1 MKTKKIIMFSLVF
14 AVAGFAFAGGTQQ
27 SGSDSS
33 KKLVIG
39 FNNYLQGNYS
49 LDILEKSF
57 KATCEAL
64 GVEPYVLNDEAKPE
78 NSASN
83 VDNMI
88 NAGVDGIVFFG
99 INDTLFPVVARKCT
113 DAKIPFVFFDHMP
126 SDETLARV
134 VTSPYYKGIAA
145 TVDYGTGANIGNY
158 ALQRGLKK
166 AVVVTGQQGDTTHT
180 ARTNGFTET
189 FTKGGGQV
197 LAQAYG
203 PVDLSGA
210 LTRANDTLTAH
221 PDADCIY
228 ATNGDVG
235 TSCIEALS
243 KHPAMKAS
251 IFVTDLDPSVLE
263 GLKNG
268 SVAAGNGAHWVNV
281 DFATALLVN
290 ALRGNDIKD
299 NGQPPRLVVP
309 VMTLPFNLVD
319 LYNKYWIQQQPYS
332 ADEMR
337 SWVGPN
343 VTIDAFKQTLNNY
356 NIQSRLEA
364 KVRQGLLSQAELDAA
379 LNQR

>member
-1 MKTKKIIMFSLVF
+1 MNAQRMMMFSLVF
-14 AVAGFAFAGGTQQ
+14 AVAGFAFAGGTQD
-27 SGSDSS
+27 GSTAD

-57 KATCEAL
+57 KATCDAL

-99 INDTLFPVVARKCT
+99 INDTLFPVVAKKCT
-113 DAKIPFVFFDHMP
+113 DAKVPFVFFDHMP

-134 VTSPYYKGIAA
+134 ISSPYYKGIAA
-145 TVDYGTGANIGNY
+145 TVDYGTGINIGNY

-166 AVVVTGQQGDTTHT
+166 AVVITGQQGDTTHS

-251 IFVTDLDPSVLE
+251 IFVTDLDPSVLA
-263 GLKNG
+263 GLKKG
-268 SVAAGNGAHWVNV
+268 TVAAGNGAHWVNV

-290 ALRGNDIKD
+290 SLRGNDIKD
-299 NGQPPRLVVP
+299 NGQSPRLVVP
-309 VMTLPFNLVD
+309 VMTLPSNLVD
-319 LYNKYWIQQQPYS
+319 LYDTYWIQQQPFS
-332 ADEMR
+332 PDEMR
-337 SWVGPN
+337 SWVGQS
-343 VTIDAFKQTLNNY
+343 VTIDTFKKALNDY
-356 NIQSRLEA
+356 NIQNRLDA
-364 KVRQGLLSQAELDAA
+364 KVKQGLLKQADLDAA
-379 LNQR
+379 LRR

>member
-1 MKTKKIIMFSLVF
+1 MKGKRNLVF
-14 AVAGFAFAGGTQQ
+14 VLLLVVGEVVFAGGNQQ
-27 SGSDSS
+27 TGSDSS

-64 GVEPYVLNDEAKPE
+64 GVEAYVLNGEAKPE

-88 NAGVDGIVFFG
+88 NAGVDGVVFFG
-99 INDTLFPVVARKCT
+99 INDTLFPVVAKKCT

-126 SDETLARV
+126 SDEILLRV
-134 VTSPYYKGIAA
+134 AASPYYKGIAA

-251 IFVTDLDPSVLE
+251 IFVTDLDPSVLD
-263 GLKNG
+263 GLKKGN
-268 SVAAGNGAHWVNV
+268 VAAGNGAHWVNV

-290 ALRGNDIKD
+290 TLRGNDIKD
-299 NGQPPRLVVP
+299 NGQAPRLVVP
-309 VMTLPFNLVD
+309 VMTLPSNLVD
-319 LYNKYWIQQQPYS
+319 LYNRYWIQQQPFS

-337 SWVGPN
+337 SWIGPN
-343 VTIDAFKQTLNNY
+343 VTIDVFKKTLNDY

-364 KVRQGLLSQAELDAA
+364 KVKQGLLRQAELDAA
-379 LNQR
+379 LRQ

>member
-1 MKTKKIIMFSLVF
+1 MKTKRIVAFSLVF
-14 AVAGFAFAGGTQQ
+14 ALAVFAFSGCEKKTG
-27 SGSDSS
+27 SGSE
-33 KKLVIG
+33 KNLVVG

-64 GVEPYVLNDEAKPE
+64 GVEPYVLNDEAKLE

-99 INDTLFPVVARKCT
+99 INDTLFPVVSKKCT
-113 DAKIPFVFFDHMP
+113 DAGIPFVFFDHMP

-145 TVDYGTGANIGNY
+145 TVDYGTGSNIGDY

-166 AVVVTGQQGDTTHT
+166 AVVITGQQGDTTHT

-197 LAQAYG
+197 LTQAYG

-243 KHPAMKAS
+243 KHPGMKAS

-263 GLKNG
+263 GLK
-268 SVAAGNGAHWVNV
+268 SRKVAAGNGAHWVNV

-290 ALRGNDIKD
+290 SLRGNDIKD

-309 VMTLPFNLVD
+309 VMTLPSNLVE
-319 LYNKYWIQQQPYS
+319 LYDKYWIQQQPFS

-337 SWVGPN
+337 SWVGPD
-343 VTIDAFKQTLNNY
+343 VTVNIFKQALDDY
-356 NIQSRLEA
+356 NIQNRLEA
-364 KVRQGLLSQAELDAA
+364 KVKQGLLSQAELDAV
-379 LNQR
+379 LRQ

>member
-1 MKTKKIIMFSLVF
+1 MKIQKIVMLSLVF
-14 AVAGFAFAGGTQQ
+14 ALAGLAFSSCTKRD
-27 SGSDSS
+27 GSDSE

-49 LDILEKSF
+49 LDILERSF
-57 KATCEAL
+57 KATCDAL
-64 GVEPYVLNDEAKPE
+64 GVEAYVMNDEAKTE

-83 VDNMI
+83 IDNMI

-99 INDTLFPVVARKCT
+99 INDTLFPVVAKKCT
-113 DAKIPFVFFDHMP
+113 DAKVPFVFYDHMP
-126 SDETLARV
+126 SDETLAKV
-134 VTSPYYKGIAA
+134 VTSPYYKGLAA
-145 TVDYGTGANIGNY
+145 TIDYGTGANIGTY

-166 AVVVTGQQGDTTHT
+166 AVVITGPQGDTTHT
-180 ARTNGFTET
+180 ARTNGFTDT

-197 LAQAYG
+197 LDQSYG
-203 PVDLSGA
+203 SVSLSGA
-210 LTRANDTLTAH
+210 LTRTNDTLTAH

-235 TSCIEALS
+235 ISCIEALS
-243 KHPAMKAS
+243 KHPAMKAD
-251 IFVTDLDPSVLE
+251 IFVTDLDAPVLE
-263 GLKNG
+263 GLKSG
-268 SVAAGNGAHWVNV
+268 KVAAGNGAHWVNV
-281 DFATALLVN
+281 DFATVLLIN

-319 LYNKYWIQQQPYS
+319 LYAKYWIEQQPFS

-343 VTIDAFKQTLNNY
+343 VTIDTYKQALNDY
-356 NIQSRLEA
+356 NIQNRLEA
-364 KVRQGLLSQAELDAA
+364 KVRQGLLQQSELDAA
-379 LNQR
+379 LSQ

>member
-1 MKTKKIIMFSLVF
+1 MPPSPP
-14 AVAGFAFAGGTQQ
+14 GG
-27 SGSDSS
+27 GAKPD
-33 KKLVIG
+33 KKLLIG

-78 NSASN
+78 NSTSN

-88 NAGVDGIVFFG
+88 NAGVAGVVFFG
-99 INDTLFPVVARKCT
+99 INDTLFPVVAKKCA

-126 SDETLARV
+126 SDNVLAQI
-134 VTSPYYKGIAA
+134 SSNPYYKGIAA
-145 TVDYGTGANIGNY
+145 TVDFGTGANIGNY
-158 ALQRGLKK
+158 ALELGLKK
-166 AVVVTGQQGDTTHT
+166 AVVVTGEQGDTTHT
-180 ARTNGFTET
+180 ARTNGFSET
-189 FTKGGGQV
+189 FTAGGGQV

-203 PVDLSGA
+203 TVDLSGA

-228 ATNGDVG
+228 GTNGDVG
-235 TSCIEALS
+235 VSCIQALA
-243 KHPAMKAS
+243 KHPAMKAKV
-251 IFVTDLDPSVLE
+251 FVTDLDPSVLD

-268 SVAAGNGAHWVNV
+268 TVAAGNGAHWVNV

-299 NGQPPRLVVP
+299 GGKPPRLVVP
-309 VMTLPFNLVD
+309 VMTLPSNLVT
-319 LYNKYWIQQQPYS
+319 LYDKYWIQQQPFS

-343 VTIDAFKQTLNNY
+343 VTVDIYKQTLADY
-356 NIQSRLEA
+356 NIQNRLNA
-364 KVRQGLLSQAELDAA
+364 KVQQGLLSQSELNAA
-379 LNQR
+379 LSQ